1 MIENRHNVLTA
12 FETTQHGG
20 AEPAWFAA
28 EPTAKPARVRGMR
41 ILLVE
46 DEEPLRACLRMMLE
60 FEGHQVIEATNGA
73 EGLSLFT
80 TGKYDLVITDFEM
93 PVMAG
98 NALALGIKSLD
109 PSIPILMISASERAR
124 RELRNPIDALLN
136 KPFTVTEL
144 HGALQ
149 NLFSGHPEPAQPVV
163 SQDDWETHLET
174 DFVALPS

>member
-1 MIENRHNVLTA
+1 MIENRHNVLTECKTA
-12 FETTQHGG
+12 QRGG
-20 AEPAWFAA
+20 AEPAWFGSESA
-28 EPTAKPARVRGMR
+28 AKPARVRGLR

-60 FEGHQVIEATNGA
+60 FESYQVTEAINGA

-80 TGKYDLVITDFEM
+80 MGKYDLVITDFEM

-109 PSIPILMISASERAR
+109 PSMPILMISASERAR
-124 RELRNPIDALLN
+124 REARNPVDALLN
-136 KPFTVTEL
+136 KPFTVAEL

-149 NLFSGHPEPAQPVV
+149 NLLSGQPESAQPVV
-163 SQDDWETHLET
+163 SQDDWETHVER
-174 DFVALPS
+174 DFVAVSG